1 MLRHP
6 SRHYINYLLTKRAY
20 STAQIIEHLD
30 DLSLPL
36 PRKEKELIKFTEE
49 LIRYRRKLLLPPE
62 FDPLKKPM
70 EKATSMFLERM
81 GIHGMWTNDPFV
93 GAATDLLF
101 EPMIRRVLQALLLGP
116 LTPAAIATRIA
127 GRFGLPERSMNVRV
141 VRAFAHY
148 YWDPGALSIP
158 EWRRIAVS
166 WLGAD
171 GEDPK
176 ETAELNSDYLAA
188 LNAPR
193 SAAGAALVLALTDR
207 SADSLSSVAMYTAIR
222 DQGFNMFMGHA
233 LLSTRPSL
241 QRTQAAFMAFQMV
254 RGADEEL
261 TRHRGSTSELIDE
274 FRRIETTYDATKID
288 TVKDLPALRPGNVV
302 DLPATDY
309 AEVPADKEPDEEI
322 A

>member
-1 MLRHP
+1 MLKHP
-6 SRHYINYLLTKRAY
+6 SRHYIHYLLSKR
-20 STAQIIEHLD
+20 TLNTEQIIDHLD

-36 PRKEKELIKFTEE
+36 PRKAEE
-49 LIRYRRKLLLPPE
+49 LVNFTATVIRLRNKMLFPPG
-62 FDPLKKPM
+62 FDPKKTPM
-70 EKATSMFLERM
+70 EEGTRRFLSKY
-81 GIHGMWTNDPFV
+81 GISDIWVDDPFV
-93 GAATDLLF
+93 GAATDILF

-116 LTPAAIATRIA
+116 LTPAAISSRIA
-127 GRFGLPERSMNVRV
+127 NRFGLPEHAMNVRV
-141 VRAFAHY
+141 VKAYSHY
-148 YWDPGALSIP
+148 YWDTSSLSIP
-158 EWRRIAVS
+158 EWRRLVTAWMGV
-166 WLGAD
+166 D
-171 GEDPK
+171 GDDPK
-176 ETAELNSDYLAA
+176 DTLELNSDYLAA

-274 FRRIETTYDATKID
+274 FRRIETTYDSTKID
-288 TVKDLPALRPGNVV
+288 TVRDLPALRSDNVV
-302 DLPATDY
+302 DIPVTDY
-309 AEVPADKEPDEEI
+309 AEVEAPNTDNEDI